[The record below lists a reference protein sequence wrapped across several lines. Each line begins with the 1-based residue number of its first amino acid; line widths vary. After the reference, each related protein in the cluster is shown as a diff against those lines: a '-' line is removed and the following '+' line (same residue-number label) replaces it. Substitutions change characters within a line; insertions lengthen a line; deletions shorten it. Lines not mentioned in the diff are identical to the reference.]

1 MSSVQQDNLGILRIA
16 GYVVILMA
24 YVAAMLLD
32 IQEIDAAQY
41 ATMSRDLLAEGHF
54 LQLYDRGQP
63 YLDKPPLTF
72 WMTELSYAV
81 FGVSGV
87 AYKLPS
93 ILFSLLAIWSVRRLG
108 ALLYGD
114 KTGAWAGLVLASCQA
129 FFLMNNDVKT
139 DMYLI
144 GGMSLAVWQLVAYS
158 RGGSLWNVQWGF
170 VGIGLAMLAKGPLGL
185 VAPAMAVG
193 GDLLLRRDWK
203 GLFRWQWLTGLPI
216 LALMLLPFSWGQY
229 EQYGWDGVKFFFWT
243 QSFGRVTGESEWTND
258 ATPFFFVHTMA
269 WSFLPW
275 FPLFLVAFGRR
286 LWWIVR
292 AGFRVPTVS
301 EGVAVSGFV
310 LIFAALSLSRFKLPH
325 YIFATYPF
333 AALLTAAYIV
343 RLLDF
348 GGAEKARKWVLG
360 GHWVLYVLGA
370 LLMGVLTVW
379 CFPEASW
386 LIKGPLLGGTIV
398 VGVLAWRYPLAEER
412 LMMST
417 VMGFSLLHLL
427 LHTSF
432 YPHLLEYQSTAM
444 AGRYVSEHQIP
455 QDRLF
460 AFESGGR
467 SMDFYSGRVMQG
479 LPNIDAAV
487 TEAGKGP
494 YVVFTNDKG
503 LKALTDAHLLTDT
516 VAVFPH
522 FRVNRLTLPFLN
534 PKTREQTLSKR
545 YLMEVRTGL

>member
-1 MSSVQQDNLGILRIA
+1 M
-16 GYVVILMA
+16 
-24 YVAAMLLD
+24 
-32 IQEIDAAQY
+32 
-41 ATMSRDLLAEGHF
+41 
-54 LQLYDRGQP
+54 
-63 YLDKPPLTF
+63 
-72 WMTELSYAV
+72 
-81 FGVSGV
+81 
-87 AYKLPS
+87 
-93 ILFSLLAIWSVRRLG
+93 
-108 ALLYGD
+108 
-114 KTGAWAGLVLASCQA
+114 VLC
-129 FFLMNNDVKT
+129 
-139 DMYLI
+139 
-144 GGMSLAVWQLVAYS
+144 
-158 RGGSLWNVQWGF
+158 
-170 VGIGLAMLAKGPLGL
+170 
-185 VAPAMAVG
+185 
-193 GDLLLRRDWK
+193 
-203 GLFRWQWLTGLPI
+203 FR
-216 LALMLLPFSWGQY
+216 
-229 EQYGWDGVKFFFWT
+229 
-243 QSFGRVTGESEWTND
+243 
-258 ATPFFFVHTMA
+258 
-269 WSFLPW
+269 
-275 FPLFLVAFGRR
+275 
-286 LWWIVR
+286 
-292 AGFRVPTVS
+292 
-301 EGVAVSGFV
+301 
-310 LIFAALSLSRFKLPH
+310 
-325 YIFATYPF
+325 
-333 AALLTAAYIV
+333 
-343 RLLDF
+343 
-348 GGAEKARKWVLG
+348 
-360 GHWVLYVLGA
+360 
-370 LLMGVLTVW
+370 
-379 CFPEASW
+379 EASW